1 MQKLSHVDLNEVCQE
16 AKTLDSD
23 VKLAGWIETR
33 KCWKVMRPKG
43 NFGPHWTID
52 EVPTDKKKPQR

>member
-1 MQKLSHVDLNEVCQE
+1 MDLNEVCQE
-16 AKTLDSD
+16 AKALDPD
-23 VKLAGWIETR
+23 VKLAGWIKTR